1 MYNTILWKQRRRK
14 ELRDKRN
21 NIVSFIV
28 IVLMFLAGIYGLL
41 YGIITSV
48 DASEITPE
56 QMINSGELY
65 KVYCTAYNDSE
76 TSTGKRPIEGLTVA
90 GAKEWVGCTCVLYDE
105 NLEFLGFYEF
115 QDIGYGT
122 ETNHGKSNLRDGKH
136 FKTIEAGECIDLW
149 FNSES
154 EVDDWGKELSTYKL
168 SD

>member
-1 MYNTILWKQRRRK
+1 MYNAILWKQRRRK

-76 TSTGKRPIEGLTVA
+76 T
-90 GAKEWVGCTCVLYDE
+90 
-105 NLEFLGFYEF
+105 
-115 QDIGYGT
+115 
-122 ETNHGKSNLRDGKH
+122 NHGKSNLRDGKH

-154 EVDDWGKELSTYKL
+154 EVDDWGKRIVYIQIVRSKG
-168 SD
+168 